1 MSDLVQPSTADEART
16 RADRIR
22 SGMRVLAEWQDD
34 VIAAYVAQDWT
45 ALGYET
51 WLAYLDGE
59 YGEHRVRLPRDQRRE
74 IVAGMAQAGMST
86 RAIGA
91 AIGVDQKT
99 VVNDRLASTEEF
111 SSVPATVLSLDG
123 RERPAARPAA
133 DPHTWVEPDETA
145 IPGQA
150 HALEHTALE
159 TVTPTVTRR
168 RPKWS

>member
-1 MSDLVQPSTADEART
+1 
-16 RADRIR
+16 
-22 SGMRVLAEWQDD
+22 
-34 VIAAYVAQDWT
+34 
-45 ALGYET
+45 
-51 WLAYLDGE
+51 
-59 YGEHRVRLPRDQRRE
+59 
-74 IVAGMAQAGMST
+74 MST

-133 DPHTWVEPDETA
+133 DPHTWVELDDTA
-145 IPGQA
+145 IPGQS
-150 HALEHTALE
+150 HVLEHTALE